1 MPHSSP
7 HFQIAGTDSASCG
20 LSTHGV
26 VTVRE
31 KTAATKTSGSKKLFN
46 LSDRTNSLLGIQ
58 IVGSGAYVPEQIVT
72 NHDLETQYGFEP
84 GWIEQR
90 TGILQRRYAPSDM
103 ATSDLCVEAGKKV
116 MQNVGVTAADIDL
129 LVVGTFSP
137 DQACPSTACLVQHKL
152 GLNVPAFDVQAA
164 CSGFMYAL
172 VTAAQYVATGNSKL
186 ALVIG
191 GDVNSRIV
199 NPNDQRTA
207 PLFGDAA
214 GAVLVAQGE
223 PHQGL
228 VCYQLGSDG
237 GGAPLLEIPAGGTKK
252 PMTAEDLIA
261 GDQYLQMDGRSVFK
275 WAIQALTDTIDM
287 MLNKTGMSPHDVA
300 LYLIHQANARII
312 NYAMDQLGV
321 PSGKV
326 FKNLQNY
333 GNTSAASIPLAL
345 SEAYEEGRINR
356 GDTLLLAGFGA
367 GLTWGT
373 GLFRW

>member
-1 MPHSSP
+1 
-7 HFQIAGTDSASCG
+7 
-20 LSTHGV
+20 
-26 VTVRE
+26 
-31 KTAATKTSGSKKLFN
+31 
-46 LSDRTNSLLGIQ
+46 
-58 IVGSGAYVPEQIVT
+58 
-72 NHDLETQYGFEP
+72 
-84 GWIEQR
+84 
-90 TGILQRRYAPSDM
+90 
-103 ATSDLCVEAGKKV
+103 
-116 MQNVGVTAADIDL
+116 
-129 LVVGTFSP
+129 
-137 DQACPSTACLVQHKL
+137 
-152 GLNVPAFDVQAA
+152 
-164 CSGFMYAL
+164 YAL

-321 PSGKV
+321 PSNKV